1 MYTRRS
7 RKNSKR
13 QKTLGWKGNCQG
25 QLPLSTTYSFSPLSP
40 RRNRATYRLQQSTT
54 TTTGY
59 IIAKLLDVIALSRR
73 RNPPPPIS
81 GAKIRRK
88 VIHDMCT
95 LSLSLSF
102 IHSLCLSLSGW
113 CRSSSWNGSRES
125 TGQHTGS
132 GKKREN
138 GYVQEEEKTRL
149 FLKNKSINEHFF
161 PPDSRLVLE
170 KINLILKIRNFH
182 SVIIPAPIKIYLC
195 TQQDYKLQ

>member
-13 QKTLGWKGNCQG
+13 QKTLGGKGNCQG

-40 RRNRATYRLQQSTT
+40 RRNRATYRLQQSKDHREVT
-54 TTTGY
+54 
-59 IIAKLLDVIALSRR
+59 R
-73 RNPPPPIS
+73 RNCFIATTKSSSTDFRCEDQEKSYPRHVHFP
-81 GAKIRRK
+81 
-88 VIHDMCT
+88 

-113 CRSSSWNGSRES
+113 RRSSSWNGSRES

-195 TQQDYKLQ
+195 TLTFQQDYKLQ

>member
-73 RNPPPPIS
+73 RNPPPPTS

-95 LSLSLSF
+95 FLSLFLSLLFTLSVSLSLD
-102 IHSLCLSLSGW
+102 GVD
-113 CRSSSWNGSRES
+113 RVRE
-125 TGQHTGS
+125 TGLERGQHTGS

-138 GYVQEEEKTRL
+138 GYVQEEENTRL

-161 PPDSRLVLE
+161 PSDSRLVLE

-182 SVIIPAPIKIYLC
+182 SVIITRFDQNLFMHANVSTRL
-195 TQQDYKLQ
+195 

>member
-25 QLPLSTTYSFSPLSP
+25 QLPLSTTYSFSLLSP
-40 RRNRATYRLQQSTT
+40 RRNRATYRLQQSKDHREVTGRNCFIATT
-54 TTTGY
+54 KSSSTDFRCEDQEKSY
-59 IIAKLLDVIALSRR
+59 PRHVHSLSF
-73 RNPPPPIS
+73 S
-81 GAKIRRK
+81 
-88 VIHDMCT
+88 
-95 LSLSLSF
+95 LFYSLSLS
-102 IHSLCLSLSGW
+102 LSLSGW

-182 SVIIPAPIKIYLC
+182 SVIIPVHQNLFMHANVSTRL
-195 TQQDYKLQ
+195 

>member
-13 QKTLGWKGNCQG
+13 QKTLSWKGNCQG
-25 QLPLSTTYSFSPLSP
+25 QLPLSTTYSFSLLSP
-40 RRNRATYRLQQSTT
+40 RRNRATYRLQQSKDHREVT
-54 TTTGY
+54 
-59 IIAKLLDVIALSRR
+59 R
-73 RNPPPPIS
+73 RNCFIATTKSSSTDFRCEDQEKSYPRHVHS
-81 GAKIRRK
+81 
-88 VIHDMCT
+88 
-95 LSLSLSF
+95 LSFSLFYSLSLS
-102 IHSLCLSLSGW
+102 LSLSGW

-161 PPDSRLVLE
+161 PSDSRLVLE

-195 TQQDYKLQ
+195 TLTFQQDYKLQ